1 MEMKISFVIGSLN
14 RGGAERVISILANH
28 YVEKGWEVDIIL
40 LLENH
45 VEYELDNR
53 VKIIDFTKE
62 GKYIFSLPYWLK
74 KLRLYFK
81 LEKPDRIVSFV
92 GRINILVLT
101 AKLGMK
107 IKTVVSER
115 NDPKHDGRGG
125 ILLSYTNLIYKKANA
140 IVFQTKYEQSC
151 FNKSLYGIS
160 HIIPNPVSVSCL
172 QHNTIK
178 GKVVTAGRLADQK
191 NQKLL
196 IEAISR
202 LKDEF
207 PYVELYIYGEGALRE
222 TLEQCV
228 KEFGVENRVYLPGN
242 IPDLHEKISDADM
255 FVLSSDYEGL
265 SNALIEAMMIGLP
278 CITTDY
284 PGASELVQDGING
297 LVVPRGNVDDM
308 VAAMRKLLLDDV
320 ARCLF
325 ARNAKSSS
333 RQYEFSSVLTQWD
346 AVIE

>member
-1 MEMKISFVIGSLN
+1 MKISFVIGSLN

-40 LLENH
+40 LLENC
-45 VEYELDNR
+45 VEYELDRR
-53 VKIIDFTKE
+53 VRIVDFTKD
-62 GKYIFSLPYWLK
+62 GKYIFSLTYWLK

-81 LEKPDRIVSFV
+81 QEKPDRIVSFV
-92 GRINILVLT
+92 GRINVLVLT
-101 AKLGMK
+101 AKFGIK
-107 IKTVVSER
+107 IKTIISER
-115 NDPKHDGRGG
+115 NDPKHDGRGK
-125 ILLSYTNLIYKKANA
+125 ILLLYTNFIYKTADA

-151 FNKSLYGIS
+151 FNKSLHVIS
-160 HIIPNPVSVSCL
+160 HIIPNPVSVNCL
-172 QHNTIK
+172 QHNIKK
-178 GKVVTAGRLADQK
+178 GKIVTVGRLAYQK
-191 NQKLL
+191 NQKMI

-202 LKDEF
+202 LKDEA
-207 PYVELYIYGEGALRE
+207 PNIELYIYGEGALRE
-222 TLEQCV
+222 TLEQCI

-255 FVLSSDYEGL
+255 FVLSSNYEGL

-284 PGASELVQDGING
+284 PGASELIQDGVNG
-297 LVVPRGNVDDM
+297 LVVSCGKVDEM
-308 VAAMRKLLLDDV
+308 VAAIRMLILDDV

>member
-1 MEMKISFVIGSLN
+1 MKISFGIGSVD
-14 RGGAERVISILANH
+14 RGGAESVISILANH

-62 GKYIFSLPYWLK
+62 GKYIFSLP
-74 KLRLYFK
+74 
-81 LEKPDRIVSFV
+81 
-92 GRINILVLT
+92 LT